1 MIQALTILHM
11 IISVLLIVVV
21 LLQFGRGAEAGF
33 FSDTSSQG
41 VFSGPGPANILTR
54 VTTFLAVVFL
64 GLALVLANL
73 RGKYRNVSIFD
84 DEVPQVLKTTPG
96 ETAPTDPSTQAIGE
110 DLQKSVPPTP
120 SKAIKKTS
128 PKSAPGKPPKSSSK

>member
-11 IISVLLIVVV
+11 IISVLLIIAV

-41 VFSGPGPANILTR
+41 VFAGPGPANILTKL
-54 VTTFLAVVFL
+54 TTFLAILFL

-73 RGKYRNVSIFD
+73 RGKDRAASVFD
-84 DEVPQVLKTTPG
+84 DEVPQVLETTPQTTPG
-96 ETAPTDPSTQAIGE
+96 KDKTIDGSKKQSAPPSDA
-110 DLQKSVPPTP
+110 
-120 SKAIKKTS
+120 S
-128 PKSAPGKPPKSSSK
+128 PK